1 MRAVIQRVTEARVE
15 VGKDTVGEIGAGL
28 RILLGV
34 THSDGE
40 AQARL
45 LARKTAG
52 LRIFTDEQDKMNRS
66 VLDTGGS
73 ALVVSQF
80 TLYADCRRGRR
91 PSFTEAAK
99 PDEADRLY
107 RYYVEQL
114 CREGIRRVETGV
126 FGADMKVSL
135 LNDGPVTILL
145 DTKELTDR
153 ES

>member
-1 MRAVIQRVTEARVE
+1 MLFI
-15 VGKDTVGEIGAGL
+15 
-28 RILLGV
+28 
-34 THSDGE
+34 
-40 AQARL
+40 
-45 LARKTAG
+45 
-52 LRIFTDEQDKMNRS
+52 
-66 VLDTGGS
+66 TGGS

-114 CREGIRRVETGV
+114 CREVIRRVETGV

>member
-1 MRAVIQRVTEARVE
+1 MRAVIQRVTKARVE
-15 VGKDTVGEIGAGL
+15 VGKETVGEIGPGL
-28 RILLGV
+28 LILLGV

-153 ES
+153 QA

>member
-1 MRAVIQRVTEARVE
+1 MRAVIQRVTKARVE
-15 VGKDTVGEIGAGL
+15 VGKETVGEIGPGL
-28 RILLGV
+28 LILLGV